1 MLVLFTIFL
10 SSFIIAFSG
19 ALMPGPLLSATIA
32 ESATRGYIAGPILII
47 GHAILEFFLLIALLL
62 GLSPFFNQEYVYI
75 FIAIA
80 GGAVLLWMAAGMFR
94 ELPNLKL
101 SFEKEDRKQ
110 KNLIFSGALLSVAN
124 PYWTVWWATIG
135 LGYIIHS
142 MEYGLLGV
150 LIFFIGHILADLVWY
165 TTVSVTVGKGRNFM
179 TDRVYRWIIGVCAV
193 FLLFFSCY
201 FFYSGINTAIT
212 EFV

>member
-1 MLVLFTIFL
+1 M
-10 SSFIIAFSG
+10 
-19 ALMPGPLLSATIA
+19 
-32 ESATRGYIAGPILII
+32 
-47 GHAILEFFLLIALLL
+47 IALLL
-62 GLSPFFNQEYVYI
+62 GLSPFLNQEYVYI

-94 ELPNLKL
+94 KLPNLKL

-142 MEYGLLGV
+142 MECGLLGV